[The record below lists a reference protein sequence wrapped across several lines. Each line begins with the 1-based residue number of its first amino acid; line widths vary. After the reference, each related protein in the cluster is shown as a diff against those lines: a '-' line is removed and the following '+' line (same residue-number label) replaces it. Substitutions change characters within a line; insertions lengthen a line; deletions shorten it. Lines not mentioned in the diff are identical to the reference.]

1 MPEAIP
7 ENEEKVLGGQ
17 GASPYAYSSGS
28 GYFSLG
34 RYVSFAARD
43 VEAGALRGL
52 GAGPTPLQRCC
63 VAALLR
69 EVLRPVVGPKSREV
83 LLHGL
88 LLPVLHMQVSGPRL
102 SLAMETA
109 AVLKSLLCDSPA
121 NQAAA
126 YKAGVV
132 GPLVKV
138 RNGKEGI
145 KTWLRAKNHGC

>member
-7 ENEEKVLGGQ
+7 ENEEKILGQ
-17 GASPYAYSSGS
+17 GASPYAYSSGP

-52 GAGPTPLQRCC
+52 GTGPTPLQRCC

-83 LLHGL
+83 MLHGL
-88 LLPVLHMQVSGPRL
+88 LLPALHMQVSGPRL
-102 SLAMETA
+102 SLSMETA
-109 AVLKSLLCDSPA
+109 GAVKSLLCDSPA

-138 RNGKEGI
+138 SKARGRWYGQE
-145 KTWLRAKNHGC
+145 LSEHF